1 MEIEMIKCPRCGQP
15 FPKARKD
22 LGYNYCVNCSTE
34 RPVVGLIEGT
44 GPEGD
49 SMDSITIMKPELAF
63 KIERARRGISRSICI
78 SPDEEAPDMRTTED
92 QEDTIISSF
101 DRETRIA
108 GMEEEYATSVEEIKD
123 LGSVLDDLE
132 ESEGEEKPEL
142 EEEDGMDEGE
152 AGR

>member
-1 MEIEMIKCPRCGQP
+1 MEIEMIKCPKCGRP

-22 LGYNYCVNCSTE
+22 LGYNYCVHCSTE
-34 RPVVGLIEGT
+34 RPVVGLIEGI

-49 SMDSITIMKPELAF
+49 SMDSISIMKPEVAF
-63 KIERARRGISRSICI
+63 RIERARRGISRSICI

-92 QEDTIISSF
+92 QEDMTISSS
-101 DRETRIA
+101 DRETRLA
-108 GMEEEYATSVEEIKD
+108 GMEEEYAVSAEEVKD

-132 ESEGEEKPEL
+132 DCEVEEKPEL
-142 EEEDGMDEGE
+142 EDGMDEGE

>member
-1 MEIEMIKCPRCGQP
+1 MEIEMIKCPKCGRP

-22 LGYNYCVNCSTE
+22 LGYNYCVHCSTE
-34 RPVVGLIEGT
+34 RPVVGLIEGI

-49 SMDSITIMKPELAF
+49 SMDSISIMKPEVAF

-92 QEDTIISSF
+92 QEDTMIASS
-101 DRETRIA
+101 DRNTRVS
-108 GMEEEYATSVEEIKD
+108 GMEEEYSATVEEVKD
-123 LGSVLDDLE
+123 LGSVLDDLDKYE
-132 ESEGEEKPEL
+132 DEVEEKPEI
-142 EEEDGMDEGE
+142 EDGLDEGE